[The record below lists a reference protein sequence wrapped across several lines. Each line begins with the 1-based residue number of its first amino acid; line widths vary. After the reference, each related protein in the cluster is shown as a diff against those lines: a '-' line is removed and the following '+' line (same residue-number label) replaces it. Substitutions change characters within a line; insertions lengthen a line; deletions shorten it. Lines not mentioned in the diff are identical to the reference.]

1 MNIIILNDK
10 KEYRVNVNTI
20 TNIIVINERKQYTVR
35 LKD

>member
-20 TNIIVINERKQYTVR
+20 TNIIVIADRKQYTVR